1 MATASVSQSSGQFSN
16 TVSAM
21 SPAESDGLNRNSFV
35 LPLTSISRRFIL
47 SAGMFLDDIF
57 RQSSATARPPTN
69 LLSLILLLLLAYYS
83 PPSAS
88 VVVCCTPR
96 RLRLSWC
103 CRIPHPFSPSILQEN
118 FDANCSSP
126 VLSAAQQPTTKS
138 KGTARYRLTT
148 STTSV
153 NPCTSLPRFTHFPF
167 RRFFTRISLVTTQS
181 TNQPA
186 KGALIEQHYK
196 RKHLRI
202 PTVPESEPVRTHF
215 LAPPL
220 EGVRHFPKRTTEH
233 RSQLSA
239 YT

>member
-1 MATASVSQSSGQFSN
+1 M
-16 TVSAM
+16 
-21 SPAESDGLNRNSFV
+21 
-35 LPLTSISRRFIL
+35 
-47 SAGMFLDDIF
+47 DDIF

-88 VVVCCTPR
+88 VLVCCTPR
-96 RLRLSWC
+96 KLRLSWC

-167 RRFFTRISLVTTQS
+167 SRFFTRISSVTTQS
-181 TNQPA
+181 TSQPP